1 MKTLFILAG
10 VLYLLGMLRIIYQIR
25 HAPTDLELWG
35 EEIE

>member
-1 MKTLFILAG
+1 MKILLILAG
-10 VLYLLGMLRIIYQIR
+10 VLYLPGMLWIIYQIR